1 MKWFNFFL
9 TFSHKPF
16 DFEWLHNLKRKR
28 HFSLCQA
35 LFTHANMNE
44 LLNKNFKR
52 MEAWC
57 AAMQFWSR
65 ESTSKW
71 FTLRHLGTK
80 CEVGWVLGWLKS
92 WCFHNMKL
100 MKIFSIMAILS
111 LDHDWCYDTSR
122 NDLKSSWCHKRTLW
136 KFMTIDI
143 GLLSHVSL
151 SKDHQWF
158 S

>member
-28 HFSLCQA
+28 HFFLCQA

-52 MEAWC
+52 MEAWY

-71 FTLRHLGTK
+71 FTPRHLGTK
-80 CEVGWVLGWLKS
+80 CEVGWVVEDERTGDISWYLEWLECATWGHFFQEVITLTGVPLAMLTKFR
-92 WCFHNMKL
+92 CMDFLKKHFHCN
-100 MKIFSIMAILS
+100 IQIMSNCIES
-111 LDHDWCYDTSR
+111 Q
-122 NDLKSSWCHKRTLW
+122 LK
-136 KFMTIDI
+136 
-143 GLLSHVSL
+143 
-151 SKDHQWF
+151 
-158 S
+158 